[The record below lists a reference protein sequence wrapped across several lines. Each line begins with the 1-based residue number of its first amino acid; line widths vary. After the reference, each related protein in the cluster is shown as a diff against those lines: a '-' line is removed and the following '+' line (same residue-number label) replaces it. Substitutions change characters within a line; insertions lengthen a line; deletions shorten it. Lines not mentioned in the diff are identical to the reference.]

1 MPEIVDREKF
11 EIIMRAMKEQKLLRF
26 RYADVNGKLSD
37 RCVEPY
43 EIRGF
48 GMYAHDPGKG
58 AIRQFKIARMGSIQV
73 VEQKFE
79 PKFPVRVGGREP
91 EPKKP

>member
-1 MPEIVDREKF
+1 MPEIVEREKF
-11 EIIMRAMKEQKLLRF
+11 EIIARAMKEQKMLRF

-43 EIRGF
+43 EVRGF
-48 GMYAHDPGKG
+48 GMFAHDPSKG

-73 VEQKFE
+73 VDQRFD
-79 PKFPVRVGGREP
+79 PKFPVRVAGGTP
-91 EPKKP
+91 ERKI